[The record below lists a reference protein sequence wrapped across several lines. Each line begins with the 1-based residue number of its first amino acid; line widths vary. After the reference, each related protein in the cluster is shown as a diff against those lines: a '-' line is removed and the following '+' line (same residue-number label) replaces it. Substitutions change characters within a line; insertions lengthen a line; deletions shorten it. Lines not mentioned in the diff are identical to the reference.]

1 MTKQE
6 YIDIMMSKNPIDVLY
21 VYYQEHRD
29 RKYELAKDQF
39 FMFIQMMM
47 GSVQYVFEMVTSR
60 LEEELNVIR
69 ITDDNGTIIKMY

>member
-6 YIDIMMSKNPIDVLY
+6 YIDIIMSPSPQDVLY

-29 RKYELAKDQF
+29 KKFELSKDQF

-47 GSVQYVFEMVTSR
+47 GNLQQVFDTVTKK
-60 LEEELNVIR
+60 LEIELNVIK
-69 ITDDNGTIIKMY
+69 ITDENGKIIKMY